1 MYIIG
6 ADHTSYTVSDLDRS
20 LAFYHGVLGLGILWQ
35 REIDNPYFCEIIGF
49 PGCSVRGAHLL
60 IPGSDHHIELFE
72 YVQPGGSKADVRTMN
87 VGSSH
92 VSLVVADLPYCLRRA
107 ESQGGGVS
115 LPAGRDHRRRQPGRL
130 GGVPARPGWDH
141 GGAVSKAGSEGIS
154 W

>member
-1 MYIIG
+1 MNIIG

-20 LAFYHGVLGLGILWQ
+20 LAFYNGVLGLGILWQ

-72 YVQPGGSKADVRTMN
+72 YMEPGGSKADVRTMN

-92 VSLVVADLPYCLRRA
+92 VSLVVEDLPSAYEELKASGVEFRSPPVEITA
-107 ESQGGGVS
+107 GANQGGWGVY
-115 LPAGRDHRRRQPGRL
+115 LLDPDGITVELFQKPDK
-130 GGVPARPGWDH
+130 
-141 GGAVSKAGSEGIS
+141 KA
-154 W
+154 

>member
-1 MYIIG
+1 MKIIG

-20 LAFYHGVLGLGILWQ
+20 LAFYSRVLGLELLWQ

-92 VSLVVADLPYCLRRA
+92 ISLVVEDLLSAYEELNA
-107 ESQGGGVS
+107 QGVEFRSPPVEITAGANAGGW
-115 LPAGRDHRRRQPGRL
+115 
-130 GGVPARPGWDH
+130 GVYLLDPDGITVELFQRPDN
-141 GGAVSKAGSEGIS
+141 S
-154 W
+154 